1 MDQWLWE
8 TYLLLGI
15 DSLDGIQLVPGAV
28 SKPMSEWIDV
38 CNKILNSVKCL
49 QIECEPTEVEFL
61 LCKLKREGLLLSTFC
76 TSKKEAQ
83 NVLKIVERHQ
93 K

>member
-1 MDQWLWE
+1 MALGNLD
-8 TYLLLGI
+8 LLLAI
-15 DSLDGIQLVPGAV
+15 DSLDGIQWVPGAV

-38 CNKILNSVKCL
+38 CNKILNADKCL
-49 QIECEPTEVEFL
+49 QIECKPTEVEL
-61 LCKLKREGLLLSTFC
+61 LLSKLKHEGLLLSTFC

-83 NVLKIVERHQ
+83 SILKIVERYQ